1 MRRLPQSIRKRW
13 QRLGLFL
20 RGIQPGNLDDATLLG
35 LGLPRRA
42 TILEI
47 GCNDGYHTRMFL
59 RLFPEARVFC
69 FEPDARARRR
79 FEEKTRDPRVRLFPF
94 AIGAS
99 DGLAAFHASGGNPLG
114 DQPHPDLPADW
125 DLSGSLRRPTGHL
138 QANPGV
144 RFDEVVQVE
153 VRTLDRWTEEEGVE
167 TIDFIWAD
175 VQGAEMDLI
184 RGAQKAL
191 RRTRFLYTEYNDH
204 QLYEGQPSLK
214 TISAS
219 LPDFR
224 IRIRYPDDVLLEN
237 QRWAQD

>member
-59 RLFPEARVFC
+59 RLFPEARVYC

-79 FEEKTRDPRVRLFPF
+79 FEEKTRDARVRLFPF
-94 AIGAS
+94 AIGAAN
-99 DGLAAFHASGGNPLG
+99 GTANFHASSGNPLG
-114 DQPHPDLPADW
+114 DQPHPDLPSDW
-125 DLSGSLRRPTGHL
+125 DLSGSLHRPTGHL

-144 RFDEVVQVE
+144 RFDHVQQIE
-153 VRTLDRWTEEEGVE
+153 VRTLDRWAAETGVAQ
-167 TIDFIWAD
+167 IDFIWAD
-175 VQGAEMDLI
+175 VQGAELDLI
-184 RGAQKAL
+184 RGAQQSL
-191 RRTRFLYTEYNDH
+191 LRTRFLYTEYNDH
-204 QLYEGQPSLK
+204 ELYEGQPTLRQ
-214 TISAS
+214 IQAA
-219 LPDFR
+219 LPGFR
-224 IRIRYPDDVLLEN
+224 QRIRYPDDVLFEN
-237 QRWAQD
+237 RRMDR

>member
-1 MRRLPQSIRKRW
+1 MRRLPHSIRKRW

-20 RGIQPGNLDDATLLG
+20 RGIRPGNLDDSTLLG
-35 LGLPRRA
+35 LGLPRTP

-69 FEPDARARRR
+69 FEPDARARIR
-79 FEEKTRDPRVRLFPF
+79 FEEKTRDARVRLFPF

-99 DGLAAFHASGGNPLG
+99 NGTATFHASGGNPLG
-114 DQPHPDLPADW
+114 DQPHPDLPLDW

-144 RFDEVVQVE
+144 RFNNTAAVE
-153 VRTLDRWTEEEGVE
+153 VRTLDDWAKEQGVE

-184 RGAQKAL
+184 QGARKTL
-191 RRTRFLYTEYNDH
+191 GLTRFLYTEYNDH
-204 QLYEGQPSLK
+204 ELYEGQPSLRQ
-214 TISAS
+214 ISAS

-224 IRIRYPDDVLLEN
+224 IRIRYPDDVLFEN
-237 QRWAQD
+237 LKLA